1 MKASVVHTTTSAS
14 LGLITRN
21 SAETTMKTALCHTL
35 GIEYPIIGAPMGP
48 DLTGPEMVAAVSN
61 AGGLGILQAQFYAPP
76 LFRKE
81 IHRVRALTD
90 KPFGVNLLLH
100 FPVEDLVAVCLEE
113 RIPVL
118 SLFWGDPTP
127 YVGPAHAAG
136 VKVFHQVGSVPDA
149 QRAAAAGVDVIIAQG
164 AEAGGHVAGEVPT
177 LALVPRIVDAV
188 SPRPV
193 AAAGGIAD
201 GRGLVAVLALGAQ
214 AAVLGTR
221 FLASSESRAHPHYKQ
236 VVLEASEQDTVRT
249 ILFGHGWPNAPHR
262 TLRTAFV
269 RQWLGQEGRGQ
280 ESREDEPVVGRTVI
294 GGQPMPVLR
303 FMGFP
308 PNAEATGDIDSMD
321 LLAGQSVGLIHEV
334 KPAGQIVGELVAE
347 ARQIISQ
354 RLAGLI
360 ATKANAATER

>member
-1 MKASVVHTTTSAS
+1 MSTTSVRA
-14 LGLITRN
+14 GLIRTN
-21 SAETTMKTALCHTL
+21 SVDTTMKTGLCHML
-35 GIEYPIIGAPMGP
+35 GIEYPIVAAPMGP
-48 DLTGPEMVAAVSN
+48 DLTGPETVAAVSN
-61 AGGLGILQAQFYAPP
+61 AGGLGILQAQLSAPS
-76 LFRKE
+76 LFREE

-100 FPVEDLVAVCLEE
+100 FPVEDHVAVCLEE
-113 RIPVL
+113 RVPVL

-127 YVGPAHAAG
+127 YVEPAHAAG

-149 QRAAAAGVDVIIAQG
+149 VRAAAAGVDVIIAQG
-164 AEAGGHVAGEVPT
+164 VEAGGHVAGEVST
-177 LALVPRIVDAV
+177 LALVPRVVDAV

-221 FLASSESRAHPHYKQ
+221 FLASTESRAHPHYKQ
-236 VVLEASEQDTVRT
+236 MVLEASEGDTVRT
-249 ILFGHGWPNAPHR
+249 ILFGYGWPNAPHR

-280 ESREDEPVVGRTVI
+280 ESRPDEPMVGRTVI

-308 PNAEATGDIDSMD
+308 PNSDAEGEIDSMD
-321 LLAGQSVGLIHEV
+321 LLAGQSAGLIHEV

-360 ATKANAATER
+360 ATRPAEASV

>member
-1 MKASVVHTTTSAS
+1 MSTPSVSA
-14 LGLITRN
+14 GRIRTN
-21 SAETTMKTALCHTL
+21 SVNTTMKTGLCHML
-35 GIEYPIIGAPMGP
+35 GIEYPIVAAPMGP
-48 DLTGPEMVAAVSN
+48 DLTGPEIVAAVSN
-61 AGGLGILQAQFYAPP
+61 AGGLGILQAQFSAPP
-76 LFRKE
+76 LLREE

-100 FPVEDLVAVCLEE
+100 FPVEQHVGVCLEE
-113 RIPVL
+113 RVPVL

-127 YVGPAHAAG
+127 YVEPAHAAG
-136 VKVFHQVGSVPDA
+136 VRVFHQVGSVPDA

-164 AEAGGHVAGEVPT
+164 VEAGGHVAGEVST

-236 VVLEASEQDTVRT
+236 MVLEASEGDTVRT

-280 ESREDEPVVGRTVI
+280 ESRPDEPMVGRTVI
-294 GGQPMPVLR
+294 GGQPLPVLR

-308 PNAEATGDIDSMD
+308 PNSDAKGDIDSMD
-321 LLAGQSVGLIHEV
+321 LLAGQSAGLIHEV

-347 ARQIISQ
+347 AHQIISQ
-354 RLAGLI
+354 RLVGLI
-360 ATKANAATER
+360 ATKISGS